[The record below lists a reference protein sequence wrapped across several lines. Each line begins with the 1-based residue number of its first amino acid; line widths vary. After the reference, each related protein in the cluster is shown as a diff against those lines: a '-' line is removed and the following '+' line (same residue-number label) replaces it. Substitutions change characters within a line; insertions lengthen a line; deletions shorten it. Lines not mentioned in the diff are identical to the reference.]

1 MEVQAEAVLPQD
13 DADGQIQQ
21 QGRQSAARGEPD
33 GRDGDQQDQ
42 GAQQQELVEA
52 VDRQRRVL
60 SSSSPPAWCPPR
72 FSFAT
77 VGAFRGPRRVRG
89 PRGFRACRNPCDA
102 LAIALIRA
110 DFTLL

>member
-33 GRDGDQQDQ
+33 GGDGDQQDQ

-60 SSSSPPAWCPPR
+60 SSSSPPGPVPAP
-72 FSFAT
+72 ALAA
-77 VGAFRGPRRVRG
+77 VGGFLG
-89 PRGFRACRNPCDA
+89 PRGSRACRDPRDA
-102 LAIALIRA
+102 LAILLIRA